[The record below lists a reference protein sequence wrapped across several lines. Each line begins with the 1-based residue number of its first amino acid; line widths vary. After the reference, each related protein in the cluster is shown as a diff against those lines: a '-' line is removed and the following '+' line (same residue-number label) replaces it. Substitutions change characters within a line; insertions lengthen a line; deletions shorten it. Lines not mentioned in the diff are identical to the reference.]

1 MNQTGLSQPPSTLR
15 VALALATVY
24 VIWGST
30 YLAIA
35 IAIESMPPFWMAGV
49 RFVVAGALLYGFSRW
64 RGAPRPTLPHWRSAA
79 LIGGLLLLGG
89 NGGVVWAEQR
99 VSSGIAALLVSMVP
113 LWMVL
118 FRWMQPGGERP
129 TKQVWAGVTLGFI
142 GLMLLV
148 RPGSDGS
155 GAGVDK
161 IDLLGVAALVLACI
175 SWAWGSIYSRRV
187 PLPDS
192 PFLVTGMEM
201 LCGGALLLLFGAFAG
216 EASRLDLAAVSSRS
230 ALALLYLITFGA
242 LAGFTAYIWLLKV
255 ANPVLVSTYA
265 YVNPIVAVFLG
276 WLILGEPITA
286 KTLIAAAVIVAG
298 VVLITLAQGR
308 SGGPKAKP
316 EPVRAKEKEE
326 DEVPALV
333 EA

>member
-1 MNQTGLSQPPSTLR
+1 MSATGSSQAPSTLR

-35 IAIESMPPFWMAGV
+35 IAIETLPPFWMAGV
-49 RFVVAGALLYGFSRW
+49 RFVVAGALLYGWSRL

-113 LWMVL
+113 LWMVV
-118 FRWMQPGGERP
+118 FRWLQPGGERP
-129 TKQVWAGVTLGFI
+129 TKQVWAGILLGFA

-148 RPGSDGS
+148 RPWG
-155 GAGVDK
+155 GAGVDR
-161 IDLLGVAALVLACI
+161 IDLLGVGALVLACV
-175 SWAWGSIYSRRV
+175 SWAWGSIHSRRV

-201 LCGGALLLLFGAFAG
+201 LCGGALLLLAGVFAG
-216 EASRLDLAAVSSRS
+216 EPAQLDLAAVSGRS
-230 ALALLYLITFGA
+230 VLALVYLITFGA

-276 WLILGEPITA
+276 WLILGEPITST
-286 KTLIAAAVIVAG
+286 TLVAAAVIVAG
-298 VVLITLAQGR
+298 VVLITLAQGK
-308 SGGPKAKP
+308 SGGPKPKP
-316 EPVRAKEKEE
+316 EPVRCREMKD
-326 DEVPALV
+326 DEVPALA

>member
-1 MNQTGLSQPPSTLR
+1 MSPTGSSPAPSTLR

-35 IAIESMPPFWMAGV
+35 IAIETLPPFWMAGV

-129 TKQVWAGVTLGFI
+129 TKQVWAGVTLGFT

-148 RPGSDGS
+148 RPWSS
-155 GAGVDK
+155 GGGVDK
-161 IDLLGVAALVLACI
+161 IDLLGVAALMFACI
-175 SWAWGSIYSRRV
+175 SWAWGSIHSRRV

-201 LCGGALLLLFGAFAG
+201 LCGGAMLLLVGAFAG
-216 EASRLDLAAVSSRS
+216 EPAQLDFAAVSARS

-276 WLILGEPITA
+276 WLILGEPITG
-286 KTLIAAAVIVAG
+286 KTLLAAAVIVAG
-298 VVLITLAQGR
+298 VVMITLAQGK

-316 EPVRAKEKEE
+316 EPVPALEE
-326 DEVPALV
+326 ETEEAEVPAL
-333 EA
+333 AKA